1 MSERRIVV
9 RGGHLVTM
17 DPALGTIPQGDVLV
31 EDGEI
36 TAVATSLPAV
46 DAEVIDARGH
56 IVAPGLIDTH
66 RHTWQSQM
74 RALCSDWTLGDY
86 FYGIRLAVSPAYT
99 AEDVYLGNRLGA
111 LEALNAGVTTI
122 LDFSHCN
129 NSPDHSDAAVGG
141 LQDAGIRAI
150 FAYGFFDSS
159 PQTPQFFA
167 DHGERI
173 KDFQRIAARYFHS
186 GDGLLTLGVALTE
199 VGLLPLRYTRAEVQ
213 AARSHDALI
222 VTHTGTVWSFPSGI
236 AQLDAAGLLG
246 PDQVHVHCNAL
257 TDPEWDIL
265 ARHRAKISISPE
277 TELNMGMGRLAFR
290 AAEQRG
296 IKPTLSADVMSLNSG
311 DLFVQLRLALAFKR
325 WADAEQTNLAR
336 ADPQRV
342 STSAYQALEWTTINA
357 AETLR
362 LEDRIGSITVGKRA
376 DLILVGGSAI
386 NQHPHIDPVGTLV
399 FQTCPE
405 DVRTVLVDGKVM
417 KRNGVLQS
425 VNLAELTKHADE
437 SAQAIL
443 DRVRTRVPQLPGT
456 GPAGFDEIAE
466 LINANLRSGR

>member
-1 MSERRIVV
+1 MSEHRIVV
-9 RGGHLVTM
+9 RGGHLLTM
-17 DPALGTIPQGDVLV
+17 DAALGTIPIGDVLV

-36 TAVATSLPAV
+36 TAVAPSLPTV

-86 FYGIRLAVSPAYT
+86 FFGIRLAVAPAYT

-129 NSPDHSDAAVGG
+129 NSPDHSDAAVAG
-141 LQDAGIRAI
+141 LQDAGIRGV

-167 DHGERI
+167 DHGDRI
-173 KDFQRIAARYFHS
+173 KDFERIAARYFHGS
-186 GDGLLTLGVALTE
+186 DGLLSLGVALTE
-199 VGLLPLRYTRAEVQ
+199 VGLIPLHRTRAEIQ
-213 AARSHDALI
+213 AARAHDALT
-222 VTHTGTVWSFPSGI
+222 VTHTGNIWSLPSGI
-236 AQLDAAGLLG
+236 AELDAAGLLS

-257 TDPEWDIL
+257 TELEWDIL

-277 TELNMGMGRLAFR
+277 SELNMGMGRLAFR

-296 IKPTLSADVMSLNSG
+296 IKPTLSTDITSLNSG

-325 WADAEQTNLAR
+325 WADAEPTNLAG
-336 ADPQRV
+336 ADPRQV
-342 STSAYQALEWTTINA
+342 LTSAYQALEWTTINA
-357 AETLR
+357 AEALR
-362 LEDRIGSITVGKRA
+362 LQDRIGSITVGKRA
-376 DLILVGGSAI
+376 DLIVIGGSAI
-386 NQHPHIDPVGTLV
+386 NQHPQIDPAGTLV
-399 FQTCPE
+399 FQTCSD
-405 DVRTVLVDGKVM
+405 DVRTVLVDGKVV
-417 KRNGVLQS
+417 KRDGVLQG
-425 VNLAELTKHADE
+425 VNLPDLTKRADV
-437 SAQAIL
+437 SAEAIL
-443 DRVRTRVPQLPGT
+443 DRVRATVPRLPGT
-456 GPAGFDEIAE
+456 APAAFDELAE
-466 LINANLRSGR
+466 LITANLRSAR

>member
-1 MSERRIVV
+1 
-9 RGGHLVTM
+9 
-17 DPALGTIPQGDVLV
+17 
-31 EDGEI
+31 
-36 TAVATSLPAV
+36 
-46 DAEVIDARGH
+46 
-56 IVAPGLIDTH
+56 
-66 RHTWQSQM
+66 M

-129 NSPDHSDAAVGG
+129 NSPDHSDAAIAG
-141 LQDAGIRAI
+141 LHDAGIRAI

-159 PQTPQFFA
+159 PQMPQFFA

-173 KDFQRIAARYFHS
+173 KDFQRIAARYFQS
-186 GDGLLTLGVALTE
+186 GDGLLSLGVALSE
-199 VGLLPLRYTRAEVQ
+199 VGLIPLDNTRAEIQ
-213 AARSHDALI
+213 AALAHDALI

-257 TDPEWDIL
+257 TDLEWDIL
-265 ARHRAKISISPE
+265 ARHRAKVSISPE

-325 WADAEQTNLAR
+325 WADAEQTNLAG

-357 AETLR
+357 AEALR

-405 DVRTVLVDGKVM
+405 DVRTVLVDGKVV

-437 SAQAIL
+437 SAHAIL
-443 DRVRTRVPQLPGT
+443 DRVRTRVPQLPGN